1 MNRRITSLMLL
12 VVVCVVLAVVPA
24 SADTLY
30 SNGPTN
36 GDIDAWTINYGFSV
50 SDSFVV
56 PANSTIQ
63 RIDFV
68 YWEEPSF
75 DVLTTVDMQIG
86 ATSFAGSI
94 QTLTGLTS
102 TYLGANSYGY
112 NLFDAEYTFPGIA
125 WSGSGFVTL
134 SNACTTDGCSTTPIY
149 WDENMGPS
157 TAYDSGAGMIS
168 SESFTLTG
176 TAPGGTTPEP
186 GSVILLASGV
196 LGMAGTLRRKLR

>member
-1 MNRRITSLMLL
+1 MKMQIISLT
-12 VVVCVVLAVVPA
+12 VVAVACVVLVATPVA
-24 SADTLY
+24 AGTLY
-30 SNGPTN
+30 SNGPSN

-68 YWEEPSF
+68 YWEQPSF

-86 ATSFAGSI
+86 ATSFAGNI

-102 TYLGANSYGY
+102 TYLGANSFGY
-112 NLFDAEYTFPGIA
+112 NLFNAEYTFPGIA

-149 WDENMGPS
+149 WDENQGPS
-157 TAYDSGAGMIS
+157 TAYDSSAGMID
-168 SESFTLTG
+168 SESFTLSG
-176 TAPGGTTPEP
+176 NSSGIVPEP
-186 GSVILLASGV
+186 GSMMLFASGV
-196 LGMAGTLRRKLR
+196 CCLAAVLRRRLL